1 MLEILDLSTHEW
13 REQMTHGDIPQMGK
27 GSFHAVKGD
36 KLYLFGGSNDDGF
49 CKGLY
54 QLDLNTYKWDNLSDY
69 SKSPPLSLGGTVV
82 YGSSLMFFGG
92 AGQELKNAK
101 GDYQPCSNLG
111 YSFDYGWNNYL
122 QEYDTVTS

>member
-1 MLEILDLSTHEW
+1 
-13 REQMTHGDIPQMGK
+13 MTHGDIPQMGK